1 MTLYEIDQ
9 QIASLIDPENGEV
22 LDYEVFA
29 ELQMDRDKKIENMAL
44 WVKEMTA
51 NAKAIKD
58 EVEQLTKR
66 KRSLEANAD
75 RLKKY
80 IAQALDGQKF
90 QTPRVSISY
99 RKSTALE
106 VDNPEELGTWLNTSG
121 HVDLVVYQPPTI
133 DKRGVTALIKAGE
146 DVRGASLVERQSLTV
161 R

>member
-9 QIASLIDPENGEV
+9 QIANLIDPETGEV
-22 LDYEVFA
+22 LDFEAFA
-29 ELQMDRDKKIENMAL
+29 ELQMDRDQKIENMAL

-106 VDNPEELGTWLNTSG
+106 VDNAEELGTWLNTSG

>member
-9 QIASLIDPENGEV
+9 QISNLIDPETGEI
-22 LDYEVFA
+22 LDYEEFA
-29 ELQMDRDKKIENMAL
+29 ALQMDRDQKIENMAL

-66 KRSLEANAD
+66 KRAFEANAE

-90 QTPRVSISY
+90 QTPRVSVTY

-106 VDNPEELGTWLNTSG
+106 VQDAEELSTWLNTSG
-121 HVDLVVYQPPTI
+121 HVDLVVYHPPTI
-133 DKRGVTALIKAGE
+133 DKRGVTALIKDGE
-146 DVRGASLVERQSLTV
+146 DVRGAALVERQSITV

>member
-9 QIASLIDPENGEV
+9 QISNLIDPETGEI
-22 LDYEVFA
+22 LDYEEFA
-29 ELQMDRDKKIENMAL
+29 ALQMDRDQKIENMAL

-66 KRSLEANAD
+66 KRAFEANAE

-90 QTPRVSISY
+90 QTPRVSVTY

-106 VDNPEELGTWLNTSG
+106 VQDAEELSTWLNTSG

-133 DKRGVTALIKAGE
+133 DKRGVTALIKDGE
-146 DVRGASLVERQSLTV
+146 DVIGAALVERQSITV

>member
-9 QIASLIDPENGEV
+9 QIANLIDPETGEV
-22 LDYEVFA
+22 LDFEAFA